1 MHQLTLVSTDRDFS
15 KEIFI
20 WLDNWT
26 GLAIFE
32 QVNLHVRSHVNK
44 AQLFLDHFRK
54 NNSCLHARLQKFA
67 FHVISAL
74 SSQELQL
81 RCGMQIEERGR
92 DRSRRDRVQTWSTK
106 KIGQWTAVV
115 QNIETS
121 KNNIFVKIAI

>member
-44 AQLFLDHFRK
+44 AQQFLDHFKK
-54 NNSCLHARLQKFA
+54 NASCLHARLQKFA
-67 FHVISAL
+67 LHVISAL
-74 SSQELQL
+74 SSQDLQL
-81 RCGMQIEERGR
+81 RCGMQIE
-92 DRSRRDRVQTWSTK
+92 
-106 KIGQWTAVV
+106 
-115 QNIETS
+115 
-121 KNNIFVKIAI
+121 